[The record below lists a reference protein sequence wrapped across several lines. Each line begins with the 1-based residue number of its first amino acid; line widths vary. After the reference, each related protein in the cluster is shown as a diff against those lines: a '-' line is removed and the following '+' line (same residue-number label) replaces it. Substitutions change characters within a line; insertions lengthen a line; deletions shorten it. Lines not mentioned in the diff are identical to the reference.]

1 MKSEKYIL
9 WIYGQ
14 PVEVDEAIYKAYIR
28 GERKMRYFESDLKTE
43 HTVYYPDGTIKRL
56 VPSKEDSFDRLVDEN
71 YIQFADDSAA
81 VEDIIVHNE
90 EINQLRA
97 AMDSLSKKQKDLLYL
112 RYWQSVSQAE
122 VAKILG
128 TTQQSNSYQERKI
141 LSLLKK
147 SLNN

>member
-1 MKSEKYIL
+1 MRSEKYIL
-9 WIYGQ
+9 WIHGQ
-14 PVEVDEAIYKAYIR
+14 PVEVSEAIYKAYIQ

-43 HTVYYPDGTIKRL
+43 RAVYYPDGTIKRL

-81 VEDIIVHNE
+81 VEDIIIHNE
-90 EINQLRA
+90 EINKLRA

-112 RYWQSVSQAE
+112 RYWQSMSQAE
-122 VAKILG
+122 VAKIIG
-128 TTQQSNSYQERKI
+128 TTQQSISYQERKI

-147 SLNN
+147 FLNN

>member
-1 MKSEKYIL
+1 
-9 WIYGQ
+9 
-14 PVEVDEAIYKAYIR
+14 
-28 GERKMRYFESDLKTE
+28 MRYFESDLKTE
-43 HTVYYPDGTIKRL
+43 RAVYYPDGTIKRL

-81 VEDIIVHNE
+81 VEDIIIHSE

-112 RYWQSVSQAE
+112 RYWQSMSQAE

-128 TTQQSNSYQERKI
+128 TTQQSISYQERKI

>member
-1 MKSEKYIL
+1 MKSEKNIL

-14 PVEVDEAIYKAYIR
+14 PVEVNEAIYKAYIQ

-43 HTVYYPDGTIKRL
+43 HTIYYPDGTIKRL
-56 VPSKEDSFDRLVDEN
+56 VPSKEDSFERLVNEN
-71 YIQFADDSAA
+71 YIQFADDSA
-81 VEDIIVHNE
+81 VIEDTIIHNE
-90 EINQLRA
+90 EINQLRG

-112 RYWQSVSQAE
+112 RYWQNMSQAE
-122 VAKILG
+122 VAKIFG
-128 TTQQSNSYQERKI
+128 TTQQSISYQERKI

>member
-81 VEDIIVHNE
+81 VEDIIIHSE

-112 RYWQSVSQAE
+112 RYWQSMSQAE

-128 TTQQSNSYQERKI
+128 TTQQSISYQERKI

-147 SLNN
+147 FLNN